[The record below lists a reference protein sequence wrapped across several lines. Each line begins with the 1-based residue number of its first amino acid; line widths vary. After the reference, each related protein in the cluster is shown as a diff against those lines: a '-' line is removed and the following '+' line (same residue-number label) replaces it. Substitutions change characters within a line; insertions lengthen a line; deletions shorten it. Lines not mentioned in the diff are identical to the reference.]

1 MDPALRKLIAL
12 ITAKRPKTVL
22 DHILKHGSIT
32 TADLKT
38 QYGYSHPP
46 RAARDVREAGI
57 SLKTTRETGSDGRPM
72 AVYTIDEDATLHGA
86 KGGRRAFPKTLR
98 NALVARDGER
108 CNLCQ
113 GTFPARALQIDHRVP
128 YEIAGDSRGLDPAV
142 FMLVCGSCNRAKSWS
157 CENCPNWTTRNP
169 VVCETCL
176 WASPEE
182 YQHIA
187 TEERRR
193 LDIVWEAAE
202 TDDYDRIAVRAKKL
216 DQDMRVLIKGIIRAA
231 IRPKG

>member
-1 MDPALRKLIAL
+1 
-12 ITAKRPKTVL
+12 
-22 DHILKHGSIT
+22 
-32 TADLKT
+32 
-38 QYGYSHPP
+38 
-46 RAARDVREAGI
+46 
-57 SLKTTRETGSDGRPM
+57 
-72 AVYTIDEDATLHGA
+72 
-86 KGGRRAFPKTLR
+86 
-98 NALVARDGER
+98 
-108 CNLCQ
+108 
-113 GTFPARALQIDHRVP
+113 
-128 YEIAGDSRGLDPAV
+128 
-142 FMLVCGSCNRAKSWS
+142 MLVCGSCNRAKSWS